1 MRAYEVMFVV
11 RPDLEQEQ
19 FEAVVQRFSDQ
30 IGSGGGQVEKTDIWG
45 KRRLAYPIK
54 HFEEGF
60 YVLVNFQADNPIIDE
75 LDRTMSIADD
85 IIRFKILRR
94 VA

>member
-1 MRAYEVMFVV
+1 MRAYEIMFVI

-19 FEAVVQRFSDQ
+19 LESVIQRYSDQ
-30 IGSGGGQVEKTDIWG
+30 INTGGGQVEKTDVWG

-60 YVLVNFQADNPIIDE
+60 YVLVNFQADVPVIDE
-75 LDRTMSIADD
+75 LDRTMSISDE